1 MITALFFF
9 TIAASIIGL
18 NRLIYKAIDG
28 YDNYGNSP
36 REDWASF
43 ERLKNNGW
51 N

>member
-9 TIAASIIGL
+9 TIAASIVVL
-18 NRLIYKAIDG
+18 NHLIYKAIDN

-36 REDWASF
+36 KEDWASF